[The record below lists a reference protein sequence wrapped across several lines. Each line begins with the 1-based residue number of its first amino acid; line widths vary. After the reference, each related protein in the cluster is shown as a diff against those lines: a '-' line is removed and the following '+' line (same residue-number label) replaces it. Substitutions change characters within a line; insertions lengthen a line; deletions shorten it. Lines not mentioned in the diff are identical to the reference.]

1 MLSSLVT
8 KRDKL
13 QEELCGIEK
22 QVYEFETSY
31 LQDSSHFRNMV
42 SIFVGLMH
50 QFNGSCSLK
59 RCRKLLPED
68 RVFSLSSVTSPTV
81 SKRFPN
87 QCDGRSYIGSGK
99 GKGGSLPTNGQKKL
113 KKGRTSGGPRDAN

>member
-31 LQDSSHFRNMV
+31 LQDSSHFGNMLKGFEGFL
-42 SIFVGLMH
+42 SSSK
-50 QFNGSCSLK
+50 NSSNLK